1 MEVLLTEVTIFQDEI
16 REEAYVLEVELE
28 KTRKLLQMKDL
39 ELQRMYGI
47 INICAP
53 LTLRTFCFSSMGTLK
68 AMDHEIMLTK
78 EYIDSSNMAR
88 QQISTVCGD
97 RMRYRVTTCYYSVL
111 VF

>member
-53 LTLRTFCFSSMGTLK
+53 LTPELFVSPAWEPLK
-68 AMDHEIMLTK
+68 PW
-78 EYIDSSNMAR
+78 
-88 QQISTVCGD
+88 
-97 RMRYRVTTCYYSVL
+97 TTR
-111 VF
+111 